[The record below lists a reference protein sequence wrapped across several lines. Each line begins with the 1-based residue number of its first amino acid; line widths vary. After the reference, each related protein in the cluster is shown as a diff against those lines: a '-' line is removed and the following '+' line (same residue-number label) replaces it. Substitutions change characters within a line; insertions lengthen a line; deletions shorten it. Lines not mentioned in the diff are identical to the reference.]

1 MFLRSMGLIWT
12 IIQELDWSPLWISV
26 KTGLAA
32 TLLSF
37 FLGIFAARRAMWA
50 GSRGRAVL
58 DGILTMPMVL
68 PPTAS
73 GLILLLIFSRRRPVG
88 MFLRNTFGISVVQSW
103 LGCVVAAVVIA
114 FPLMYRS
121 ARAAFELIDEN
132 MIYAARTLGLSEA
145 RIFRKIVL
153 PNAAP
158 GLLSGGVLT
167 FARAMGEYGATSM
180 LAGNIPGR
188 TATVSQKIAMVVQD
202 GDFLTA
208 GVWVVIVSAIAF
220 AIIVLMNLI
229 FAGRGQAARRRRR

>member
-1 MFLRSMGLIWT
+1 
-12 IIQELDWSPLWISV
+12 
-26 KTGLAA
+26 
-32 TLLSF
+32 
-37 FLGIFAARRAMWA
+37 
-50 GSRGRAVL
+50 
-58 DGILTMPMVL
+58 
-68 PPTAS
+68 
-73 GLILLLIFSRRRPVG
+73 
-88 MFLRNTFGISVVQSW
+88 
-103 LGCVVAAVVIA
+103 
-114 FPLMYRS
+114 MYRS

-145 RIFRKIVL
+145 RIFRKLVL

-180 LAGNIPGR
+180 LAGNIPGQ

-208 GVWVVIVSAIAF
+208 GVWVVIVLAIAF

-229 FAGRGQAARRRRR
+229 FAGRRNHAYHH